1 MTLKE
6 FAEKCGVEVLDN
18 CEKKL
23 WGGKYGWRVKEKEG
37 SSSITVR
44 GYRTE
49 LAALK
54 GWARE
59 QLGDKAAKVIMGLLE
74 KQ

>member
-6 FAEKCGVEVLDN
+6 FAKQCGVEVLID
-18 CEKKL
+18 CDVC
-23 WGGKYGWRVKEKEG
+23 WGGKYGWRMEERG
-37 SSSITVR
+37 ESSSTTAR
-44 GYRTE
+44 GYISE

-59 QLGDKAAKVIMGLLE
+59 QFGDKDAKVIMSLLE